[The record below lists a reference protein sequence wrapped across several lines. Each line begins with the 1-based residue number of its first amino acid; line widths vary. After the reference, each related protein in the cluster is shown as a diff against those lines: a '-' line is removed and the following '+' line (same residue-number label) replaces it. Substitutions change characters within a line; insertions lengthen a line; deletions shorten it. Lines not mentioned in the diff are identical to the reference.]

1 MIRNLIILTIVLF
14 SSLRG
19 DAQTDS
25 VYNYKGKSMIRYFDI
40 EEFKRK
46 STTNIGYDCIEG
58 GMRVFYE
65 RIFNSKDKHIGYIER
80 RVSIDT
86 PYSYYYEYDLRG
98 RLRLSL
104 KSFYSFYIGKQCY
117 YDTLGRVIETIDHDI
132 PYKFTLDAFI
142 EKMKNE
148 YGYDA
153 LDKKIVTDVYRDE
166 GKEDLHRPWYKV
178 FCLEEANAFYGNRY
192 LIDGTTGET
201 LYVEQHIRVHGEGS
215 EKQIE
220 AILAGAPETIQD
232 KYLYELKKKN
242 ERKDKKGTRKKGKS
256 FWRKL
261 FD

>member
-1 MIRNLIILTIVLF
+1 MLAII
-14 SSLRG
+14 SLLMPFCTLCC
-19 DAQTDS
+19 AQTDG
-25 VYNYKGKSMIRYFDI
+25 VEHNKGKSMIRYFDI

-46 STTNIGYDCIEG
+46 STTSSGYDCVEG
-58 GMRVFYE
+58 DMRVSYLK
-65 RIFNSKDKHIGYIER
+65 RYDSKDKVIGYTEWREGI
-80 RVSIDT
+80 ST
-86 PYSYYYEYDLRG
+86 PYGYYYEYDLRG
-98 RLRLSL
+98 RLIHSIT
-104 KSFYSFYIGKQCY
+104 SFQAFDIGKECY
-117 YDTLGRVIETIDHDI
+117 YDTLGRIIKTIDHDI

-178 FCLEEANAFYGNRY
+178 FCLEEANAFYGNSY

-242 ERKDKKGTRKKGKS
+242 ERKDKKGTKKKGKS

>member
-1 MIRNLIILTIVLF
+1 MRMLAII
-14 SSLRG
+14 SLLMPFCTLCC
-19 DAQTDS
+19 AQTDG
-25 VYNYKGKSMIRYFDI
+25 VEHNKGKSMIRYLDI

-65 RIFNSKDKHIGYIER
+65 RIYNSKDKHIGYIER

-117 YDTLGRVIETIDHDI
+117 YDTLGRVNETIDHDI

>member
-1 MIRNLIILTIVLF
+1 MKLFVVIILSLF
-14 SSLRG
+14 VCTQEC
-19 DAQTDS
+19 AQTDS
-25 VYNYKGKSMIRYFDI
+25 VYSHKGKSVVRYFDI

-46 STTNIGYDCIEG
+46 STTSSGYDCLEG
-58 GMRVFYE
+58 GMRASYLK
-65 RIFNSKDKHIGYIER
+65 RYDSKDKVIGYTEWREGIN
-80 RVSIDT
+80 T
-86 PYSYYYEYDLRG
+86 PYGYYYEYDLRG
-98 RLRLSL
+98 RLIHSIT
-104 KSFYSFYIGKQCY
+104 SFQAFDIGKECY
-117 YDTLGRVIETIDHDI
+117 YDTLGRTIKTIDHDI